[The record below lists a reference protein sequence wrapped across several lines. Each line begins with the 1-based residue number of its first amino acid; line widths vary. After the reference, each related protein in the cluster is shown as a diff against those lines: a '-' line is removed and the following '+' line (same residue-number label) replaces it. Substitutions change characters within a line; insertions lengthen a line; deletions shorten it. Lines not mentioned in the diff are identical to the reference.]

1 MTDVAQG
8 EAWLAD
14 VLNRMHHSPHPL
26 DVIWPGDIT
35 PQRTPEEIKAHEQ
48 DRQVKYDAWFKDAIH
63 QVLEKADAKQ
73 NEISQ
78 PGGDTPAAESDL
90 EDIRQR
96 AAELLSTWRLDVDQR
111 ANTEIAR
118 LNKEA
123 HVDYPNAMPAPG
135 TPSVQAAKE
144 PVAGV
149 YAAVHAALCA
159 LALEFV
165 CSTATLT
172 LDLWDREYGLPDAC
186 DPYANLCAKV
196 AALGG
201 VTCAYYE
208 EIAAALGWSIV
219 CGAPCSAPLGICFRM
234 GSTPLGP
241 VSSAA
246 TLIVVVD
253 LENSPAFE
261 GVQGYGIRMGCYAMG
276 QANTCGP
283 DLTALDC
290 VLQRI
295 VGAHVTLDYVTF

>member
-1 MTDVAQG
+1 MTDCASTPVNDFCPTQAELQPQLLAMLPRGRAWG
-8 EAWLAD
+8 EGTSA
-14 VLNRMHHSPHPL
+14 R
-26 DVIWPGDIT
+26 
-35 PQRTPEEIKAHEQ
+35 E
-48 DRQVKYDAWFKDAIH
+48 
-63 QVLEKADAKQ
+63 
-73 NEISQ
+73 
-78 PGGDTPAAESDL
+78 PGGVIYQFWWA
-90 EDIRQR
+90 
-96 AAELLSTWRLDVDQR
+96 
-111 ANTEIAR
+111 
-118 LNKEA
+118 
-123 HVDYPNAMPAPG
+123 
-135 TPSVQAAKE
+135 
-144 PVAGV
+144 VAGV